1 MNPRNEP
8 ITLNQADVDAK
19 AIARQPSCEQ
29 NPMATESTALLAP
42 HAIAYRPDIDG
53 LRCVAVLPV
62 VLYHAYP
69 TLLPGGFTGVD
80 VFFVISGFLI
90 SSILFKDFA
99 SGKFSYETFYVR
111 RVRRIFPSLL
121 LVMAVVLSLSVA
133 WYLAPALRDMAE
145 TLYAGAIFGA
155 NIQVLSRNQGYF
167 DASTKEN
174 PLLHL
179 WSLGVEE
186 QFYMVWPIVAA
197 SIVALPRTSALAL
210 QIVLV
215 VGSFLLNVGLLHAEH
230 PWSFYFPLCRFWQMA
245 TGGLVAF
252 VQRQKGFETRSPD
265 MLSVLGA
272 GLLLVGYAFL
282 NEASPFPGV
291 YALLPTLGAACLIVA
306 GPLALVNAQILHQA
320 PIIFVGKIS
329 YALYL
334 WHWPLLVFAKAR
346 YSDDAY
352 RPFYMQPHVLLLLA
366 FGLSVATTF
375 GIENVVRRHPSPRIV
390 PLLALGMVLMA
401 VLGLVVSLYPAFF
414 SGPARLAAT
423 APVATATSF
432 VTLDDDGQ
440 PNISRMPRR
449 EPPTVA
455 KLLAADSDW
464 APNDGYIPLSPG
476 SPFGPYDYGWVLNP
490 GDDDNLVMVLGDSH
504 AEMLR
509 PRFKFLYD
517 QARRVGK
524 PFPTVVFLALGGH
537 PPLDCVGDHA
547 GHVAIVTRLRPKALL
562 YSSDWPQ
569 FFRPTGEAPHD
580 VPRCCAAGYRDDCAY
595 QSWGDVRTLLRAFQD
610 EMTRFQDLGTHVFAS
625 SLNPEGRRF
634 HYRNMLQ
641 GGDVRAI
648 APVRLSAYRHQH
660 SRLVS
665 LLEGA
670 IRGANATIVDYARNQ
685 CYNDV
690 CEVVSTA
697 RGEPILKDNDHYRPY
712 YAKYYLSV
720 LDQVVDAVYN

>member
-1 MNPRNEP
+1 
-8 ITLNQADVDAK
+8 
-19 AIARQPSCEQ
+19 
-29 NPMATESTALLAP
+29 MATESTALLAP
-42 HAIAYRPDIDG
+42 HALAYRPDIDG

-69 TLLPGGFTGVD
+69 TLVPGGFTGVD

-90 SSILFKDFA
+90 SSILFKDLSRGA
-99 SGKFSYETFYVR
+99 FSYQNFYAR
-111 RVRRIFPSLL
+111 RIRRIFPSLL
-121 LVMAVVLSLSVA
+121 VVLAVVLGLGVA
-133 WYLAPALRDMAE
+133 WYLTPALRDMAE

-186 QFYMVWPIVAA
+186 QFYMVWPCVTAA
-197 SIVALPRTSALAL
+197 ILALPYTSALTL

-215 VGSFLLNVGLLHAEH
+215 ASSFLLNVALLHAEH
-230 PWSFYFPLCRFWQMA
+230 PWSFYFPFCRFWQMA

-252 VQRQKGFETRSPD
+252 RQRQQGHKTRYPGA
-265 MLSVLGA
+265 LSVLGA
-272 GLLLVGYAFL
+272 GLLLAGYAFL
-282 NEASPFPGV
+282 DETSLFPGV
-291 YALLPTLGAACLIVA
+291 DALLPTLGAACLVVA
-306 GPLALVNAQILHQA
+306 GPSALVNTYVLNQA
-320 PIIFVGKIS
+320 PVVFVGKIS

-346 YSDDAY
+346 YTVDVY
-352 RPFYMQPHVLLLLA
+352 RPFYMQPYFLLLLA
-366 FGLSVATTF
+366 FGLSVGTTY
-375 GIENVVRRHPSPRIV
+375 GVENVVRKHRSPRTV
-390 PLLALGMVLMA
+390 PLLALSMALMA
-401 VLGLVVSLYPAFF
+401 ILGLVVSLYPGFF

-432 VTLDDDGQ
+432 IVLDDEGQ

-455 KLLAADSDW
+455 KLLAADGDW
-464 APNDGYIPLSPG
+464 APNDGYAPLPRG
-476 SPFGPYDYGWVLNP
+476 SQFGEYEYAWVLNP

-517 QARRVGK
+517 LARRAGD
-524 PFPTVVFLALGGH
+524 PFPTIVFLAQGAH
-537 PPLDCVGDHA
+537 PPLPCVRDHA
-547 GHVAIVTRLRPKALL
+547 GHVEIVRRMQPKALL
-562 YSSDWPQ
+562 YSSDWSQ
-569 FFRPTGEAPHD
+569 FLRPSGDGLHD
-580 VPRCCAAGYRDDCAY
+580 APRCCAAGYRDDCAY
-595 QSWGDVRTLLRAFQD
+595 QSWGDVATLLKAFQD
-610 EMTRFQDLGTHVFAS
+610 EMTRFQDLGINVFAS
-625 SLNPEGRRF
+625 SLNPEGPRF
-634 HYRNMLQ
+634 HYRNMLA
-641 GGDVRAI
+641 GGDIRAI
-648 APVRLSAYRHQH
+648 APVRLSAYRQENA
-660 SRLVS
+660 RLLS

-670 IRGANATIVDYARNQ
+670 IRGANATIIDYAQNQ

-697 RGEPILKDNDHYRPY
+697 RGEPILKDDHHYRPY